1 MHSIADPKMS
11 IIHDCCVETERIPY
25 CPASVNVYVVCNC
38 PRSNPVSSLKS
49 VQHFSFLPSDSV
61 MTKAT
66 TMNQLLAALAFITSV
81 VALAPPHP
89 DFQEEFIEHR
99 RRFLK
104 SSVNATSM
112 DPGFLLSPH
121 LCSDLSITECQHMNN
136 LLSRSTTVNLN
147 LLKLKQP
154 IRSLVLLV
162 RFTDHAD
169 RKLPSR
175 EDVDRLWNSDQLSKQ
190 FPTGSIK
197 RYFYRNSYG
206 LMNLEASVMDWL
218 LSDNTELHYSSD
230 KSGLTDEIANS
241 VYPILE
247 QLDREKYDFSR
258 HDMNGDMIIDSL
270 VVSFPAVSYPL
281 SF

>member
-1 MHSIADPKMS
+1 MS
-11 IIHDCCVETERIPY
+11 T
-25 CPASVNVYVVCNC
+25 NM
-38 PRSNPVSSLKS
+38 K
-49 VQHFSFLPSDSV
+49 
-61 MTKAT
+61 
-66 TMNQLLAALAFITSV
+66 QLLATLGFMTGV

-89 DFQEEFIEHR
+89 DFQEDFMKQRH
-99 RRFLK
+99 RFLRT
-104 SSVNATSM
+104 SANATSI
-112 DPGFLLSPH
+112 DPGVILSPH
-121 LCSDLSITECQHMNN
+121 PCSDLSMTECQHVNN
-136 LLSRSTTVNLN
+136 LLARSSTVNLN
-147 LLKLKQP
+147 LIKLQQP

-175 EDVDRLWNSDQLSKQ
+175 EDVDRLWNSDQLSEQ

-218 LSDNTELHYSSD
+218 PSDNTELYYSAD

-241 VYPILE
+241 VYPVLQ
-247 QLDREKYDFSR
+247 QLDRENYDFSR

-270 VVSFPAVSYPL
+270 VVSYCVIR
-281 SF
+281 